1 MQKRSLVD
9 SFNCAIEGFI
19 YVIKTQRHMRVHIF
33 IGAFFILL
41 GVFLNFTK
49 VELLLLCISVA
60 FVWLTEM
67 INTAVEMTMDLVVK
81 EFHPVARIIKDIT
94 AGAVLVSS
102 LNAIIVGYLLF
113 LKPIVVQEITLGIDR
128 ISSSPWHI
136 TFICLIV
143 VLVLVILGKILF
155 HKGTP
160 VRGGMPSGHAAL
172 AFSIWT
178 ITIFITKNDVIIVLV
193 LLMALLLA
201 RSRLEKHIHNIF
213 EVIAG
218 SLLGILTTTLIF
230 QIMY

>member
-49 VELLLLCISVA
+49 VELLLLCISIA

-113 LKPIVVQEITLGIDR
+113 LKPIVVQKITLGIDR
-128 ISSSPWHI
+128 ISNSPWHI
-136 TFICLIV
+136 TFVCLIV

-155 HKGTP
+155 HKG
-160 VRGGMPSGHAAL
+160 V
-172 AFSIWT
+172 T
-178 ITIFITKNDVIIVLV
+178 ITHPLFP
-193 LLMALLLA
+193 
-201 RSRLEKHIHNIF
+201 SPC
-213 EVIAG
+213 EVYKPG
-218 SLLGILTTTLIF
+218 T
-230 QIMY
+230 